1 VRTEES
7 NLGNLTADAN
17 LWRGRLIDPTTSLSL
32 KNGGGIRDS
41 IGGVLSA
48 GGDSL
53 PVFVPPPAN
62 PRVGKKDGEI
72 SQLDIENSLR
82 FNNGLALLTL
92 TAQQLRD
99 TMEWAVSA
107 TTATATPGQ
116 FPQVSGMAFAFD
128 PSRQPMTY
136 FRANTTITG
145 IDNPGQRLRSL
156 VATRAD
162 GSLDL
167 VVENGV
173 LVGDPTRTFRMIT
186 LDFLAT
192 GGDSY
197 FPLTLG
203 SSVVNLVPTGV
214 TKTFDTD
221 GAEQRALADYLGAI
235 GTYRASDTP
244 RALDTRIQ
252 HLGFR
257 ADSTLRPSITGIR
270 LSNNTARV
278 RFTTLPGKTYTLD
291 AQDSILGTWSPVGVT
306 LNGNGLEAELD
317 DASAGAADLR
327 LYRVRY

>member
-1 VRTEES
+1 
-7 NLGNLTADAN
+7 
-17 LWRGRLIDPTTSLSL
+17 
-32 KNGGGIRDS
+32 
-41 IGGVLSA
+41 
-48 GGDSL
+48 
-53 PVFVPPPAN
+53 
-62 PRVGKKDGEI
+62 
-72 SQLDIENSLR
+72 
-82 FNNGLALLTL
+82 
-92 TAQQLRD
+92 
-99 TMEWAVSA
+99 MEWAVSA

-128 PSRQPMTY
+128 PTRQPMTY
-136 FRANTTITG
+136 LRADTTITG

-156 VATRAD
+156 VAARAD

-173 LVGDPTRTFRMIT
+173 LVGDPTRTFRMVT

-203 SSVVNLVPTGV
+203 TSVVNLVPAGV

-221 GAEQRALADYLGAI
+221 GGEQRALADYLGTI
-235 GTYRASDTP
+235 GTYMASDTP
-244 RALDTRIQ
+244 RALDSRIQ

-257 ADSTLRPSITGIR
+257 ADSTLRPAITGIR
-270 LSNNTARV
+270 LNNNTARV